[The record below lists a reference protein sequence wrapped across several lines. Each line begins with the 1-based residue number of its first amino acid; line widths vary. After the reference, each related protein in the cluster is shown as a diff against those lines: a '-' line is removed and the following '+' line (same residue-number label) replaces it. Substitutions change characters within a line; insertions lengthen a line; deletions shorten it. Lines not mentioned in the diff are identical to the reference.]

1 MLTELLLL
9 RDQHVSDTNWRAI
22 EAIDGL
28 LKGVVVPVEEM
39 RATLRSKAREIPNFV
54 AQAEFKVDLEPL
66 LNCYKP
72 PLKLYVKD
80 LGVVNPT
87 VVREIAFTENGVTA
101 VWLLERLLHK
111 EGMIPQMRRLMSE
124 LVAAFPDGKLAAEI
138 VKTKEVPLALRF
150 TVSYPLQTPA
160 GILDID

>member
-1 MLTELLLL
+1 MLAELLLL

-28 LKGVVVPVEEM
+28 LKEVVVPVEEM
-39 RATLRSKAREIPNFV
+39 RVALRSKAKEIPNFV
-54 AQAEFKVDLEPL
+54 AQAEFKVDLQPL
-66 LNCYKP
+66 LAYKP

-80 LGVVNPT
+80 LGLVNPT

-124 LVAAFPDGKLAAEI
+124 LVAAFPDGKLATEI
-138 VKTKEVPLALRF
+138 VKTKEAPLALRF